1 MNAIELLILAIVF
14 GAFIHE
20 LGRIK
25 KQLFSIEFRLKD
37 KVDKPTELENLMA
50 EQRKKPKLTKEELDK
65 VMTPEEK
72 AYWTKTN
79 GTSYP
84 NGVE

>member
-14 GAFIHE
+14 GAFVHE

-25 KQLFSIEFRLKD
+25 KQLFSIEFRLNEKI
-37 KVDKPTELENLMA
+37 DKPTELEKRIEERNK
-50 EQRKKPKLTKEELDK
+50 QPKLTKEELDK
-65 VMTPEEK
+65 IMTPEEK

-79 GTSYP
+79 GTGYP